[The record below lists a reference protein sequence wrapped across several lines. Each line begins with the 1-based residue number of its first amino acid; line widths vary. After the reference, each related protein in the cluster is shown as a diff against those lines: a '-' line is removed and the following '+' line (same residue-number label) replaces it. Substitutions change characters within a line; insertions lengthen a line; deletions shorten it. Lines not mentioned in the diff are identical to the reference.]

1 MERETR
7 VQLVE
12 RYKAGYD
19 EVVRALDGITEAE
32 LDFRPGPGKWS
43 PRDVVH
49 HLADSEMTSAIRLR
63 LLLAED
69 NPTIVG
75 YDQEAF
81 ARELFYDRAIE
92 DSLAAFRAARATT
105 AAILER
111 LTDEQFARTGT
122 HTEVGQYGVERWLE
136 IYAAHAHGHA
146 DQIRRARRAAR
157 P

>member
-1 MERETR
+1 MDRDTR
-7 VQLVE
+7 TQLIA
-12 RYKAGYD
+12 RYKAGYG
-19 EVVRALDGITEAE
+19 EVVRALADITDAE
-32 LDFRPGPGKWS
+32 LDFRPAPGQWS
-43 PRDVVH
+43 PREVVH

-69 NPTIVG
+69 GPTIVG

-81 ARELFYDRAIE
+81 ARELFYDRPVE

-122 HTEVGQYGVERWLE
+122 HTEVGEYGVERWLE

-146 DQIRRARRAAR
+146 DQIRRARRAATV
-157 P
+157 

>member
-7 VQLVE
+7 TQLIA
-12 RYKAGYD
+12 RYKAGYG

-49 HLADSEMTSAIRLR
+49 HLADSEMTAAIRLR

-69 NPTIVG
+69 DPTIVG

-81 ARELFYDRAIE
+81 ARELFYDRPIE
-92 DSLAAFRAARATT
+92 DSMAAFRAARAST

-122 HTEVGQYGVERWLE
+122 HTEVGQYGVERWLD
-136 IYAAHAHGHA
+136 IYAVHAHGHA
-146 DQIRRARRAAR
+146 DQIGRTRRAAR

>member
-1 MERETR
+1 MDHTQRQSLIT
-7 VQLVE
+7 

-19 EVVRALDGITEAE
+19 EVVRALDGITGEE
-32 LDFRPGPGKWS
+32 LDFRPGPGQWS
-43 PRDVVH
+43 PREVVH

-63 LLLAED
+63 LLIAED

-75 YDQEAF
+75 YDQDLF
-81 ARELFYDRAIE
+81 ARELFYDRPIE

-111 LTDEQFARTGT
+111 MTDEQFDRTGT
-122 HTEVGQYGVERWLE
+122 HTEVGEYGVARWLE

-146 DQIRRARRAAR
+146 EQIRRARLASGR
-157 P
+157 

>member
-1 MERETR
+1 
-7 VQLVE
+7 
-12 RYKAGYD
+12 
-19 EVVRALDGITEAE
+19 
-32 LDFRPGPGKWS
+32 
-43 PRDVVH
+43 
-49 HLADSEMTSAIRLR
+49 MTSAIRLR

-122 HTEVGQYGVERWLE
+122 HTEAGQYGVERWLE